1 MVTAR
6 HDKPLNA
13 VYRWVNDSLAR
24 ADRWQRRRL
33 VRRELMAL
41 DDHLLEDIG
50 LRRWQ
55 IAGVV
60 NGMFPEGVSPRGAR
74 GISPVAKGAQKTA
87 APANDRYYDSAA

>member
-33 VRRELMAL
+33 ARRELMAL

-55 IAGVV
+55 IDGVV
-60 NGMFPEGVSPRGAR
+60 KGMFPEGVSARGAR
-74 GISPVAKGAQKTA
+74 GISHMPKGARETA
-87 APANDRYYDSAA
+87 TPANDRYYDSAA